1 MKLADTSTRTRGP
14 ALTPMIDVVF
24 LLLVFFILVARFG
37 PDQAL
42 DLTAGGE
49 SPAIDGPPRL
59 LDIAP
64 DELRLNGV
72 SVDERALEEALVH
85 LGLGTDDLVVV
96 RPSQGVDLQRLVSVV
111 EDLQRIGFAS
121 VAVVEGGQ

>member
-1 MKLADTSTRTRGP
+1 MRLADPLVRTRGP

-42 DLTAGGE
+42 DLTAVAG
-49 SPAIDGPPRL
+49 SPTIDGPPRL

-64 DELRLNGV
+64 DGLRLNGV
-72 SVDERALEEALVH
+72 PVDDGALEAAFAD
-85 LGLGTDDLVVV
+85 LGLDADDIVVV
-96 RPSQGVDLQRLVSVV
+96 RPSEGVDLQRLVSVV
-111 EDLQRIGFAS
+111 EDLQRIGFPS
-121 VAVVEGGQ
+121 VAVVEGGR